1 MISSLAS
8 LCAGAA
14 LVLTAPWHED
24 PVVRASLAV
33 PRSGGTDTMT
43 ATFETGGVRV
53 LLRRN
58 TANDVVAAN
67 LYLLGGT
74 RQITELTAGIEPL
87 LLSVSER
94 GTRHYPRSALPQ
106 RMAMLGSRM
115 EVEARE
121 DWTLFGM
128 QAVRSTFDSTWAI
141 FADRLIAPTLDPA
154 DVEQLRTQAL
164 TGARTVRDSP
174 DALLAYLADSIEFA
188 GHPYALSPAG
198 TERSLRTITVA
209 QLRSYQQTQIVT
221 SRMLLV
227 VVGNVDRAHLEALV
241 GKTLARLPHGNY
253 EWTLPALPSPQRG
266 LLVTVPRDLPTNYI
280 LGYYLGPLSTSPD
293 YQALRI
299 AAAVLSGRLF
309 HEIRSRRNLTYAVEA
324 PFVERAIAAGGL
336 YVTTVQPDSTL
347 ALMRSEIERLK
358 RELIDSESLPR
369 IAQQFITEYF
379 LNNETNGEQAN
390 FLARAALYRGDY
402 HAADRFVDE
411 LRHVTPDD
419 VRRVAQRYMHDV
431 RFVYV
436 GDTSRISRALIGF

>member
-1 MISSLAS
+1 MTPLLGVLWVCTALLLPVQWQGSRLAQNG
-8 LCAGAA
+8 LAAA
-14 LVLTAPWHED
+14 LP
-24 PVVRASLAV
+24 P
-33 PRSGGTDTMT
+33 GTDTLTT
-43 ATFETGGVRV
+43 AFETGGVRV

-74 RQITELTAGIEPL
+74 RQITERTAGIEPL
-87 LLSVSER
+87 LLAVSER
-94 GTRHYPRSALPQ
+94 GTRHYSRTALPQ

-141 FADRLIAPTLDPA
+141 FADRVMAPKVDSA
-154 DVEQLRTQAL
+154 DVEQLRLQAL
-164 TGARTVRDSP
+164 TGARTLRDSP
-174 DALLAYLADSIEFA
+174 DALLAYLADSVEFA
-188 GHPYALSPAG
+188 GHPYALSPSG
-198 TERSLRTITVA
+198 TERSLAGITIA
-209 QLRSYQQTQIVT
+209 ELRRYQQTQIVT

-241 GKTLARLPHGNY
+241 GRTLARLPHGHY
-253 EWTLPALPSPQRG
+253 EWSLPALPPPQSG
-266 LLVTVPRDLPTNYI
+266 VVVTVSRTLPTNYI

-299 AAAVLSGRLF
+299 ATAVLSGRLF

-336 YVTTVQPDSTL
+336 YVTTVHPDSTL
-347 ALMRSEIERLK
+347 ALMRAEIERLK
-358 RELIDSESLPR
+358 RETIDSESLPR

-379 LNNETNGEQAN
+379 LNNETNAAQAN
-390 FLARAALYRGDY
+390 FLARAVLYRGDY

-411 LRHVTPDD
+411 LRHVTPED
-419 VRRVAQRYMHDV
+419 VRRVAQHYMHDM

-436 GDTSRISRALIGF
+436 GDTTRLSRPLAGF